1 MARSADSMFGRRN
14 RIAQS
19 SPWATAPSAGIS
31 QLPRW
36 LAKMIAG
43 LPSSRRC
50 IENLLGPRAEL
61 DAARLVRMIDVV
73 VPDVIE
79 MGELGADAAE
89 IVPDAGQNG
98 FDLFRRFLG
107 EGGLEI
113 FAADAVLAQPAADEA
128 GDAAEEIGGL
138 VRIEI
143 ARGAQQRDR
152 QRADGGFRHRLG
164 GVAKARLGA

>member
-43 LPSSRRC
+43 LPSSRSVV
-50 IENLLGPRAEL
+50 ENFLGPRAEL
-61 DAARLVRMIDVV
+61 DAARLVRMIEVV

-79 MGELGADAAE
+79 MGEFGADAAE
-89 IVPDAGQNG
+89 IVPDAGQDG
-98 FDLFRRFLG
+98 LDLLRA
-107 EGGLEI
+107 I
-113 FAADAVLAQPAADEA
+113 S
-128 GDAAEEIGGL
+128 
-138 VRIEI
+138 
-143 ARGAQQRDR
+143 RGKRP
-152 QRADGGFRHRLG
+152 
-164 GVAKARLGA
+164 